1 MAKIYIDN
9 AKYME
14 FVSEI
19 ATQLTELN
27 FHEDTFEVQRGE
39 GFIQFTD
46 EAQDYYN
53 ERYDE
58 VETMLKNT
66 LNIHNIDEELWKVE
80 KNL

>member
-27 FHEDTFEVQRGE
+27 FHEDE
-39 GFIQFTD
+39 
-46 EAQDYYN
+46 
-53 ERYDE
+53 
-58 VETMLKNT
+58 
-66 LNIHNIDEELWKVE
+66 
-80 KNL
+80 

>member
-14 FVSEI
+14 FIGEI

-39 GFIQFTD
+39 GFIQFTN

-53 ERYDE
+53 EKYDE
-58 VETMLKNT
+58 VETILNKT
-66 LNIHNIDEELWKVE
+66 LNIHSNEHFNTD
-80 KNL
+80 N

>member
-14 FVSEI
+14 FIGEI

-46 EAQDYYN
+46 EAQDFYN
-53 ERYDE
+53 ERYNE
-58 VETMLKNT
+58 VETLIKNT
-66 LNIHNIDEELWKVE
+66 LNIHSNNEF
-80 KNL
+80 KNDN